1 MHLLV
6 AGEIPLASVG
16 RAHPDACF
24 ENILDLAP
32 DGILAF
38 DAEGHLVLFNRA
50 AERLFGHAAAD
61 IYGAPVSDL
70 VMGGVPRNGAG
81 PFEVTARRRDG
92 SAFLAE
98 LSVNEQTFGQEVVT
112 TVICRDVTERKRTE
126 ERVRQ
131 LNRELA
137 ERLEQGVKVVADLA
151 ASLNPSEV
159 TGRLL
164 TRVVEA
170 VGADQ
175 GALLRLNEDRLV
187 VQDSVDVQDGTTL
200 PRGSEFT
207 GDRILQRA
215 VDERRVVFT
224 SGIEAGRLPAQM
236 RNWLQGVRQ
245 EAALPLVVGDE
256 VAALLLLGRRRA
268 EAFGDSELETLQ
280 LMGNV
285 AAVALRDTQL
295 FTAAEAASASKSEFL
310 NMAAH
315 ELRTPLGVV
324 VGYLSMLA
332 DGTLG
337 PPSEAWSRPI
347 EILNIKA
354 AELNQLVDTLLIA
367 AHLEAGTIQ
376 GEAQQVDL
384 VGLAREAVQ
393 RAEPRT
399 HLLGGQLI
407 LEKPADPVLVQAD
420 PIYVGRILDNL
431 INNGLSYAMDKPW
444 VRVSVSA
451 DAVVT
456 VEDHGLGIPDDRR
469 GLVFERF
476 FRVNDPS
483 LLPQPGIGL
492 GLYISR
498 ELARRCGGEVA
509 LEESVPGVGSRFV
522 LRLNAV
528 EAVSERAAEAAP
540 ASSGRTTGNRSAPVC
555 QCYC

>member
-137 ERLEQGVKVVADLA
+137 ERLERGVKVVADLA

-367 AHLEAGTIQ
+367 AHMEAGTIQ

>member
-137 ERLEQGVKVVADLA
+137 ERLERGVKVVADLA